1 MSVMNEVRI
10 LDASFEDDT
19 ETGQTVVRGH
29 VDQDTLKYIKFG
41 PYQRERGFS
50 QKHTNELVSAYFANE
65 QMADITLGMRGA
77 RTRDIKSKGNGIVGM
92 ALLDPVYCINGG
104 QRVFSAAAAKAERP
118 DVHIHLGAK
127 VLFNTTEES
136 ENRLFGKLGTTEV
149 RIAPS
154 VLLRNLRKQSAAV
167 NMLVGALT
175 KDAAFAL
182 KDRIAWDQ
190 SYGRGEL
197 IAGFTLGR
205 VVGALHSHKG
215 GALKSTKVHDLAAAL
230 DALVDKTGPD
240 AVRANAIRFF
250 DALDKVWSIRKL
262 SGRRDP
268 RPQLNLKFM
277 LTIATLCS
285 NYSEFWDGTERNDF
299 YFLDKY
305 VKRLKGF
312 KLEEFVR
319 GTSNRPQE
327 ILYEILRKRL
337 NLNPIFGP
345 EAEAAE

>member
-1 MSVMNEVRI
+1 MSVNHEVKI
-10 LDASFEDDT
+10 LDPSYEDDQ
-19 ETGQTVVRGH
+19 ETGQVVVRGH
-29 VDQDTLKYIKFG
+29 IDPDTLKYIRFG

-50 QKHTNELVSAYFANE
+50 QKHTNGIVSGYFENA

-77 RTRDIKSKGNGIVGM
+77 RTRDIKNKTATIGM
-92 ALLDPVYCINGG
+92 ALLDPVYCVNGG
-104 QRVFSAAAAKAERP
+104 QRVFGAAAAKAERP
-118 DVHIHLGAK
+118 DIHIHLGAK
-127 VLFNTTEES
+127 ILFNTTEES
-136 ENRLFGKLGTTEV
+136 ETELFGTLGTTEV

-154 VLLRNLRKQSAAV
+154 VLLRNRRKKSAAV
-167 NMLVGALT
+167 NMLVNALT

-190 SYGRGEL
+190 AYGRGEL
-197 IAGFTLGR
+197 IPGFTLAR
-205 VVGALHSHKG
+205 VVGCLHSHKG
-215 GALKSTKVHDLAAAL
+215 GALKSTKVLDLATAL

-240 AVRANAIRFF
+240 AVRANTIRFF
-250 DALDKVWSIRKL
+250 DAIDKVWSIRRL
-262 SGRRDP
+262 TGRRDP

-285 NYSEFWDGTERNDF
+285 NYSEFWDGTERVDF

-312 KLEEFVR
+312 KLEDFVR